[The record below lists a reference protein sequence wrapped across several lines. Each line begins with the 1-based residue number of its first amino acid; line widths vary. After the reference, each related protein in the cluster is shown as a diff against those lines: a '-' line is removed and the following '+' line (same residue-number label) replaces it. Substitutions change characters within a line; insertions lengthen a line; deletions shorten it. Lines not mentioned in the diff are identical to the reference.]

1 MRPYICDCIGFVQ
14 GMVIYCKGQVKSVVY
29 SGRQT
34 RNQWRAMLFR
44 VGTHGSCVL
53 FFTDDDTFI
62 SCMYSLTPC
71 VWKVKSQCIGG
82 WYLGR
87 TDRAS
92 LQRKMVPALV
102 WGRKSGGAESGE
114 KKRRLFERSE
124 FLRFRREPLRSRPQT
139 EAGVFSFCYLFLLD
153 AQKKK

>member
-1 MRPYICDCIGFVQ
+1 MNNGETLSI
-14 GMVIYCKGQVKSVVY
+14 
-29 SGRQT
+29 RQLT
-34 RNQWRAMLFR
+34 
-44 VGTHGSCVL
+44 SCVGMIKKPVYRWL
-53 FFTDDDTFI
+53 
-62 SCMYSLTPC
+62 
-71 VWKVKSQCIGG
+71 V
-82 WYLGR
+82 LGR

-92 LQRKMVPALV
+92 LQREMVPALVWGRVPALV

-124 FLRFRREPLRSRPQT
+124 FLRFRRKPLRSRPQT

>member
-1 MRPYICDCIGFVQ
+1 
-14 GMVIYCKGQVKSVVY
+14 
-29 SGRQT
+29 
-34 RNQWRAMLFR
+34 MLFR

-53 FFTDDDTFI
+53 FFTDDDTFS
-62 SCMYSLTPC
+62 SCMYSLTLC
-71 VWKVKSQCIGG
+71 VGMIKKPVYRWLV
-82 WYLGR
+82 LGR

>member
-1 MRPYICDCIGFVQ
+1 MNNGETLSI
-14 GMVIYCKGQVKSVVY
+14 
-29 SGRQT
+29 RQ
-34 RNQWRAMLFR
+34 
-44 VGTHGSCVL
+44 
-53 FFTDDDTFI
+53 
-62 SCMYSLTPC
+62 LTPC
-71 VWKVKSQCIGG
+71 VGMIKKPVYRWLV
-82 WYLGR
+82 LGR

-92 LQRKMVPALV
+92 LQRE
-102 WGRKSGGAESGE
+102 GRKSGGAESGE

>member
-1 MRPYICDCIGFVQ
+1 MNREKLWGEIHSG
-14 GMVIYCKGQVKSVVY
+14 GQ
-29 SGRQT
+29 
-34 RNQWRAMLFR
+34 
-44 VGTHGSCVL
+44 
-53 FFTDDDTFI
+53 FT
-62 SCMYSLTPC
+62 
-71 VWKVKSQCIGG
+71 
-82 WYLGR
+82 
-87 TDRAS
+87 S

-153 AQKKK
+153 VQKKK

>member
-1 MRPYICDCIGFVQ
+1 
-14 GMVIYCKGQVKSVVY
+14 
-29 SGRQT
+29 
-34 RNQWRAMLFR
+34 MLFR

-53 FFTDDDTFI
+53 FFTDDDTFS

-71 VWKVKSQCIGG
+71 VGMIKKPVYRWLV
-82 WYLGR
+82 LGR
-87 TDRAS
+87 TE
-92 LQRKMVPALV
+92 
-102 WGRKSGGAESGE
+102 GRKSGGAESGE

>member
-1 MRPYICDCIGFVQ
+1 
-14 GMVIYCKGQVKSVVY
+14 
-29 SGRQT
+29 
-34 RNQWRAMLFR
+34 MLFR
-44 VGTHGSCVL
+44 VGTHGSCVR
-53 FFTDDDTFI
+53 FFTDDDTFS
-62 SCMYSLTPC
+62 SCMYSLTLC
-71 VWKVKSQCIGG
+71 VGMIKKSVCR
-82 WYLGR
+82 WLVLGR

-92 LQRKMVPALV
+92 LQREMVPALV

-114 KKRRLFERSE
+114 KKRRLFERSEFLRFRLFERSE

>member
-1 MRPYICDCIGFVQ
+1 
-14 GMVIYCKGQVKSVVY
+14 
-29 SGRQT
+29 
-34 RNQWRAMLFR
+34 MLFR
-44 VGTHGSCVL
+44 VGTHGSCVR
-53 FFTDDDTFI
+53 FFTDDDTFS
-62 SCMYSLTPC
+62 SCMYSLTLC
-71 VWKVKSQCIGG
+71 VGMIKKSVCR
-82 WYLGR
+82 WLVLGR

-92 LQRKMVPALV
+92 LQR
-102 WGRKSGGAESGE
+102 GRKSGGAESGE